1 MNPALD
7 KYYESIIQMKGGK
20 KKSKRSGKKK
30 SSGKKKR
37 SGKKK
42 KSSKK
47 KRATTRSNPRVVDH
61 TIGRSRLD
69 QILGGIPILSQVNP
83 FLTSLD
89 TYGAYSTVMP
99 GYTDVVPEYS
109 TTASAAAVAAPM
121 PSMATGPINPGN
133 AEPPVSAF
141 ELNQPG
147 SNFGAVEHPV
157 MGAMGHPTMH
167 SDMGMPEM
175 GAMEHPMLGHNDNNN
190 LPSINY

>member
-7 KYYESIIQMKGGK
+7 KYYESIIHMKGGK
-20 KKSKRSGKKK
+20 KKSKKSGKKK

-47 KRATTRSNPRVVDH
+47 RLTTKSNPRVVDH

-69 QILGGIPILSQVNP
+69 QILGGIPILSPVNP

-89 TYGAYSTVMP
+89 SYGAYSTVMP
-99 GYTDVVPEYS
+99 GYTDVVPQYS
-109 TTASAAAVAAPM
+109 TTASAPAVASPM
-121 PSMATGPINPGN
+121 PLMAAGPMNPSN
-133 AEPPVSAF
+133 AEPSDSAF

-167 SDMGMPEM
+167 SDMGMPDM
-175 GAMEHPMLGHNDNNN
+175 GAMEHPMLGNNDNNN

>member
-47 KRATTRSNPRVVDH
+47 KRSTTRSNPRVVDH
-61 TIGRSRLD
+61 TLGKSRLD
-69 QILGGIPILSQVNP
+69 QILSGIPILRQVNP

-99 GYTDVVPEYS
+99 GYTTVEPSYN
-109 TTASAAAVAAPM
+109 TTV
-121 PSMATGPINPGN
+121 
-133 AEPPVSAF
+133 
-141 ELNQPG
+141 
-147 SNFGAVEHPV
+147 
-157 MGAMGHPTMH
+157 
-167 SDMGMPEM
+167 
-175 GAMEHPMLGHNDNNN
+175 
-190 LPSINY
+190 